1 MTEVTDAASEI
12 TEAAPQKV
20 NIVRALYNWVVGWA
34 DSPYG
39 VWALFFI
46 ALVESSIFPIP
57 PDVLLLALAFGAP
70 KKSYKFAGVCA
81 VGSVVGAILG
91 YGIGVFFFDSV
102 GMWVVNAYHLQSKL
116 VLVEHAF
123 NKNAF
128 TFIMLAGFTPI
139 PFKVITIA
147 SGMMKVP
154 LSTLVVGSAISRTGR
169 FALVATFVFF
179 LGEKAKGFID
189 KYFELLTIAFTV
201 LLLGGFAL
209 LKYL

>member
-12 TEAAPQKV
+12 TDAAPKKENV
-20 NIVRALYNWVVGWA
+20 VRALYNWVVSWA

-81 VGSVVGAILG
+81 VGSIVGAVIG

-102 GMWVVNAYHLQSKL
+102 GMWVVNTYHLQSKL
-116 VLVEHAF
+116 VLVEQAF

-128 TFIMLAGFTPI
+128 AFIMLAGFTPI

-169 FALVATFVFF
+169 FVLVATFVFF
-179 LGEKAKGFID
+179 MGEKAKGFID
-189 KYFELLTIAFTV
+189 KYFEMLTIAFTV